1 MKALP
6 GKLAILPLCAAL
18 AVALTACGF
27 EAPAP
32 KRTPPPQMP
41 APPLSTIA
49 VTLTVP
55 VNDLAAMLNQKTA
68 QQIARMDGKKVGCFI
83 AKCKMDLLATRTGPI
98 TASAQNGGIAINLP
112 FSVMAHISM
121 KGGFFK
127 SGGDANATGE
137 ARAFTTIGLT
147 PDWRVETHTTGD
159 VQLSDSQLN
168 LGPIRMSV
176 TDLWNHNDEHLS
188 DAIFKQL
195 DKRIAP
201 AIKLK
206 PQAEKLW
213 ARVQQPIKVGK
224 KPPAWL
230 LLEPQALRIGHVETA
245 NNALIVSLA
254 ADVRGRVVIADTE
267 PPPPAKLLPL
277 PRPEPLGTPSNTF
290 AFTIPVTLPYDEA
303 ANLAL
308 KQIQK
313 KPPHVGSAQIK
324 ITNLQILPSGQD
336 VIVAVRFCVAQ
347 TWDVFGWFDSCGDG
361 YLRGTPTFDAATN
374 NVRITNVHYD
384 IATEGMLLSVMKWLA
399 GDELAKQIQTHLVFN
414 VAHDMDKL
422 EASVTKALA
431 KPQGKGVVISGQV
444 QSFGPPTLGWTDK
457 GFLALFTAQG
467 TVSASLD
474 SKSF

>member
-1 MKALP
+1 MRKNVFLVLPILLFALS
-6 GKLAILPLCAAL
+6 
-18 AVALTACGF
+18 ACGF

-32 KRTPPPQMP
+32 KRTPPPQTP

-49 VTLTVP
+49 VTLSVP
-55 VNDLAAMLNQKTA
+55 VKDLAAMLNAKTA
-68 QQIARMDGKKVGCFI
+68 QQIAQMDGKKVGCFI
-83 AKCKMDLLATRTGPI
+83 AKCKMDMIATRTGPI
-98 TASAQNGGIAINLP
+98 TVAAQNGGIAIDLP
-112 FSVMAHISM
+112 FQVMAHIAM

-127 SGGDANATGE
+127 TSGDADAAGE
-137 ARAFTTIGLT
+137 ARAFTTIGLSPNWQVT
-147 PDWRVETHTTGD
+147 THTNGD
-159 VQLSDSQLN
+159 VQLSDSELK
-168 LGPIRMSV
+168 LGPVKTSI

-188 DAIFKQL
+188 DQIFKQL
-195 DKRIAP
+195 DKRIGP

-230 LLEPQALRIGHVETA
+230 LLSPEALRIGQVRTE
-245 NNALIVSLA
+245 NGALIVSLA
-254 ADVRGRVVIADTE
+254 ADVRGRVVIADNE
-267 PPPPAKLLPL
+267 PPPPDKLLPL
-277 PRPEPLGTPSNTF
+277 PRPRPLGTPSNKF

-308 KQIQK
+308 TQIKK
-313 KPPHVGSAQIK
+313 KPPHVGSAEIK
-324 ITNLQILPSGQD
+324 ITNLQILPSGED

-347 TWDVFGWFDSCGDG
+347 KWDVFGWFDSCGDG

-374 NVRITNVHYD
+374 NVRIVNVHYD
-384 IATEGMLLSVMKWLA
+384 IGTESMLLTVMKWLA
-399 GDELAKQIQTHLVFN
+399 GDELAQQIQSHLAFN

-444 QSFGPPTLGWTDK
+444 ESFGPPTLGWTDK

-474 SKSF
+474 SKNF

>member
-1 MKALP
+1 MRKIVPVLILTLS
-6 GKLAILPLCAAL
+6 LAG
-18 AVALTACGF
+18 CGF
-27 EAPAP
+27 DAPAP
-32 KRTPPPQMP
+32 KRTPPPPTPQ
-41 APPLSTIA
+41 PPVSTIA

-55 VNDLAAMLNQKTA
+55 VSELAAMLNQKTA
-68 QQIARMDGKKVGCFI
+68 QQIAQMDGKKVGCFI

-98 TASAQNGGIAINLP
+98 TASAQNGGIAIDLP
-112 FSVMAHISM
+112 FSVMAHIAM

-127 SGGDANATGE
+127 SSGEADAVGE

-147 PDWRVETHTTGD
+147 PDWRVQTHTTGD
-159 VQLSDSQLN
+159 VQLSDSELK
-168 LGPIRMSV
+168 LGPMKMSV

-195 DKRIAP
+195 DKRIGP

-230 LLEPQALRIGHVETA
+230 LLAPQALRIGRVEA
-245 NNALIVSLA
+245 QNNNLIVSLA
-254 ADVRGRVVIADTE
+254 ADVRGRVIIGDT
-267 PPPPAKLLPL
+267 PPVPDKLLPL
-277 PRPEPLGTPSNTF
+277 PRPQPLGTPSNRF

-303 ANLAL
+303 AKLAL
-308 KQIQK
+308 TQIQK
-313 KPPHVGSAQIK
+313 KPPHVGSARIK

-336 VIVAVRFCVAQ
+336 VVVALRFCVAQ
-347 TWDVFGWFDSCGDG
+347 KWDVMGWFDSCGDG
-361 YLRGTPTFDAATN
+361 YLRGTPVFDAATN

-384 IATEGMLLSVMKWLA
+384 IATEGMLLTAMRWLA
-399 GDELAKQIQTHLVFN
+399 GDQLAQQIQQHLVFN
-414 VAHDMDKL
+414 VAHDMGKL

-444 QSFGPPTLGWTDK
+444 DSFGPPTLGWTDK

-474 SKSF
+474 MKNP